1 MKGTIMKTFEIR
13 EDLAQAVVNYLAE
26 RPYKE
31 VRLLVTGMMSLKP
44 IEEPKEPLKEEE
56 IKA

>member
-1 MKGTIMKTFEIR
+1 MKGTTMKIFEIR

-31 VRLLVTGMMSLKP
+31 VRLLVTGMMALKP
-44 IEEPKEPLKEEE
+44 LEEPKEALKKE

>member
-1 MKGTIMKTFEIR
+1 MKTFEIR

-31 VRLLVTGMMSLKP
+31 VRLLITGMMSLKP
-44 IEEPKEPLKEEE
+44 IEEPKEALKEE
-56 IKA
+56 